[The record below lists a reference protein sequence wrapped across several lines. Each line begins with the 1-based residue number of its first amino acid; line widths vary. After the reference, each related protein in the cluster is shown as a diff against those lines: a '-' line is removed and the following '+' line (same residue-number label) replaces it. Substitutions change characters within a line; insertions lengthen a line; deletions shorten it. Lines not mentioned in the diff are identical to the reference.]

1 MKYYYVLLVKLADI
15 TGSTSSV
22 LTKLF
27 FLQLPEG
34 KQFSTTGWIISPSSK
49 TSREFSVGHSGPS
62 KIRPKVIFPTTFLAS
77 HPVAPL
83 TTDRAVHGIS
93 WRCCALCPRRARGRQ
108 WPAWAPRILAQFKR
122 RFFFTSFLFPLIR
135 TLAAFS
141 SVLRHNS
148 LDISRR
154 HSCHSV
160 FHNYYYFCYYYYW
173 LTALSSPLGYS
184 IAQRCFEGFMSESIT
199 NIP

>member
-62 KIRPKVIFPTTFLAS
+62 KIWPKVIFPTTFLAS

-93 WRCCALCPRRARGRQ
+93 WRRCALCPCRARGRQ
-108 WPAWAPRILAQFKR
+108 WPALAPRILAQFKCR
-122 RFFFTSFLFPLIR
+122 FFTSFLFPLIR
-135 TLAAFS
+135 TLAAFDGMKVDINEKYPERS
-141 SVLRHNS
+141 KMIRLKDRFANRIKQEDVYS
-148 LDISRR
+148 LNFESKPNKK
-154 HSCHSV
+154 SNNKKN
-160 FHNYYYFCYYYYW
+160 NYD
-173 LTALSSPLGYS
+173 
-184 IAQRCFEGFMSESIT
+184 
-199 NIP
+199 N

>member
-15 TGSTSSV
+15 TGSKSSV

-34 KQFSTTGWIISPSSK
+34 RQLSNTGWIISPSSK
-49 TSREFSVGHSGPS
+49 ISREFSVGHSGPS
-62 KIRPKVIFPTTFLAS
+62 KIWPKVIFPTTFLAS

-83 TTDRAVHGIS
+83 TSDSAVHGIS
-93 WRCCALCPRRARGRQ
+93 WRRCALCPCRARGRQ
-108 WPAWAPRILAQFKR
+108 WPALAPRILAQFKCR
-122 RFFFTSFLFPLIR
+122 FFTSFLFPLIR

-141 SVLRHNS
+141 SVLRYNS
-148 LDISRR
+148 LDISCRYC
-154 HSCHSV
+154 CHSV